1 MPERQFFRVQQQAI
15 CGRKCFAFGV
25 EFIAEDHV
33 AECLHVY
40 PQLVRTA
47 CQRKKPQPGCV
58 FASIHNLPACLRGF
72 AVIAVDTMARLVV
85 GINRQRQI
93 DQPFVTFDTPQTT
106 AT

>member
-47 CQRKKPQPGCV
+47 CQRKSRSRVV
-58 FASIHNLPACLRGF
+58 FSPRSIICQRVCAGLP
-72 AVIAVDTMARLVV
+72 
-85 GINRQRQI
+85 
-93 DQPFVTFDTPQTT
+93 
-106 AT
+106 